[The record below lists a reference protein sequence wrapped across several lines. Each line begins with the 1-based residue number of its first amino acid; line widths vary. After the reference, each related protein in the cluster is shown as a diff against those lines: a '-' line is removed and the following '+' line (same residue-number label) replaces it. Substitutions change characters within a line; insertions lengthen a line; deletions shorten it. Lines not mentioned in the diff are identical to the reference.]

1 MSLVRSPKQASFEDA
16 LEQGQGVLRFAPTWV
31 PRSFCVPG
39 RRIKLHPDDYF
50 AFGGERGGIDERW
63 LSSAVRADNGP
74 LTGPDEGLSFV
85 VGPDHEA
92 LPFDE
97 VVGHLGAALI
107 GERLWGKYGGWTM
120 YSKFFDN
127 EGPLPLHVHHTDAMA
142 RLVGRAGKP
151 ESYYFPPQMNNHL
164 GTTPWS
170 FFGLN
175 PVTTKEEFKQRL
187 AAFGTAGDNRITDLS
202 LGYRIQVGTG
212 WDMPAGVLHA
222 PASVCT
228 YEPQAAS
235 DVFAMCECWT
245 SSRTISDDLLW
256 KDVPP
261 EHRGDLDF
269 IVGLLDWDSN
279 VDPEF
284 SRSRFMRPVAVDDLP
299 DGLREVWVVYRSSGF
314 SAKELT
320 LAPRAQAVV
329 RDAAAYGCIV
339 VQGRGTLGA
348 WTVESP
354 TLIRFGELTADEYF
368 VSERTAL
375 SGVLMTNL
383 SETEPL
389 VMLKHFGPE
398 NPDTPPGGPLSGL
411 GAAGTVMASDN
422 DGGTV

>member
-1 MSLVRSPKQASFEDA
+1 
-16 LEQGQGVLRFAPTWV
+16 VLRLMPTWV

-39 RRIKLHPDDYF
+39 RRIRLDPRDYF
-50 AFGGERGGIDERW
+50 ALGGERGGIDERW
-63 LSSAVRADNGP
+63 LSSTVRADNGP

-85 VGPDHEA
+85 LGPDREA

-97 VVGHLGAALI
+97 VVAHLGARLI

-127 EGPLPLHVHHTDAMA
+127 EGPLPFHVHHTDAMA
-142 RLVGRAGKP
+142 QLVGRAGKP
-151 ESYYFPPQMNNHL
+151 ESYYFAPQMNNHL

-170 FFGLN
+170 FFGLH
-175 PVTTKEEFKQRL
+175 PGTTKDEFKQRL
-187 AAFGTAGDNRITDLS
+187 TGFGREGDNRVTDLS
-202 LGYRIQVGTG
+202 CAYRIQLGTG

-256 KDVPP
+256 KDVPK
-261 EHRGDLDF
+261 EHRGDFDF
-269 IVGLLDWDSN
+269 IVALLDWGKN
-279 VDPEF
+279 TDPNFFQE
-284 SRSRFMRPVAVDDLP
+284 RFMSPISL
-299 DGLREVWVVYRSSGF
+299 DGGPEGLEEKWVVYRSAGF

-320 LAPRAQAVV
+320 LAPGAEAVV

-339 VQGRGTLGA
+339 TQGRGTFGR

-354 TLIRFGELTADEYF
+354 TLVRFGQLTADEYF
-368 VSERTAL
+368 VSEPAAL
-375 SGVLMTNL
+375 EGVLLRNL

-398 NPDTPPGGPLSGL
+398 NPETPLPTSK
-411 GAAGTVMASDN
+411 
-422 DGGTV
+422 